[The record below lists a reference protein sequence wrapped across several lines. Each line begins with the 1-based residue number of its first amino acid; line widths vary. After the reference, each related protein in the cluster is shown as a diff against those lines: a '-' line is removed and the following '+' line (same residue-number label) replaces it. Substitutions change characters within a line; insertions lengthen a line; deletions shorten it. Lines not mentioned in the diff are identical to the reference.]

1 MVCALILHCYF
12 TLKEFFIF
20 FVCFLICFLN
30 QIYYEIVLSKVMIYQ
45 FDQFTMYQN
54 GSQLIKL
61 YYNFLFIIHEN
72 IQYVYNFH

>member
-1 MVCALILHCYF
+1 
-12 TLKEFFIF
+12 
-20 FVCFLICFLN
+20 
-30 QIYYEIVLSKVMIYQ
+30 MIYQ

-72 IQYVYNFH
+72 IQYIIFINMKL